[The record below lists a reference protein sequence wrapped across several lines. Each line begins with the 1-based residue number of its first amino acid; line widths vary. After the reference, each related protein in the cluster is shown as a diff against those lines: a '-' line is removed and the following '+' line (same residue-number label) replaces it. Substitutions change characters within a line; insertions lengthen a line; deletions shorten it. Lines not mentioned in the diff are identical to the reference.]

1 MLVILG
7 YFKLRYRNRDFGLV
21 WVVVIIGSWLN
32 DILLVIWF
40 VNVFLFRILLFNY
53 RVWFIGLVVNGFVVG
68 GWVVMGFGIVRF

>member
-1 MLVILG
+1 M
-7 YFKLRYRNRDFGLV
+7 YRNRDFGLV